1 MLIYRE
7 DVTPPMLFPTHLL
20 AAAVLGRVSRL
31 SPLWLVVGTALPD
44 VVDKPLA
51 MAGLVELYHS
61 VGHSALL
68 LVVAVPVALTGRAGL
83 ALAVGWALH
92 LSLDAVHMVL
102 NGRPGDAVFLVWPL
116 AVPADPLALP
126 PGSFFTYYVGSPS
139 FYLEVAFW
147 LAVVGA
153 VLVEWRGGRS
163 ALHSAGD

>member
-1 MLIYRE
+1 
-7 DVTPPMLFPTHLL
+7 MLFPTHLL

-44 VVDKPLA
+44 IVDKPLA
-51 MAGLVELYHS
+51 MAGVVDLYHS

-68 LVVAVPVALTGRAGL
+68 LAVAVPVALTGRAGL
-83 ALAVGWALH
+83 ALAVGWGLHLLLDALH
-92 LSLDAVHMVL
+92 VVV

-139 FYLEVAFW
+139 FYLEVVCW
-147 LAVVGA
+147 LAVLA
-153 VLVEWRGGRS
+153 FFGRKWS
-163 ALHSAGD
+163 DSEAGPGSEH

>member
-1 MLIYRE
+1 
-7 DVTPPMLFPTHLL
+7 MLFPTHLL

-51 MAGLVELYHS
+51 MVGAVDLYHS

-68 LVVAVPVALTGRAGL
+68 LAVAVPVALTGRAGL
-83 ALAVGWALH
+83 ALAVGWGLHLLLDALH
-92 LSLDAVHMVL
+92 VVV
-102 NGRPGDAVFLVWPL
+102 NGRPGDAVFLAWPL

-126 PGSFFTYYVGSPS
+126 PGSFFAYYLGSPS
-139 FYLEVAFW
+139 FYLEAAFW

-153 VLVEWRGGRS
+153 ALVEWRGWRSPLRGRS
-163 ALHSAGD
+163 D